1 MLMELSGD
9 AFWAVDPR
17 VQMKKARQ
25 KYRMRVFNSVGGLV
39 SLVTDSKI
47 RKVQHAI
54 LPRTPNHNAVTTLDD
69 VIIRAQAR
77 FPQATGELTHLMLDI
92 TLACKFIA
100 RQITQSA
107 IKDLH
112 DVSRV
117 RETLARKTQR
127 LEAFA
132 AEQMRYAL
140 DRSGNTCLM
149 ISDADGSEVQ
159 RLSATDGRYVVVVDP
174 LDGTPNIAFNAPV
187 CTTFSVYRRTSPADM
202 LPGSHESLQP
212 GNRMVVG
219 GYVLYGSSTMLVF
232 TAEGMGVNFFTMDP
246 GTGEFFLANGDVRIP
261 DFKKAFSMNAGWAP
275 YWDEPVRRYLDH
287 AVANRYAYR
296 YGGSMVAD
304 IHRILMEGG
313 LFAYPADARYP
324 DGKLHLLYKCAP
336 LAFVVE
342 QAGGVAIDGRQR
354 ILDIV
359 PEHVHQTVPIFIGS
373 PGNIDELTTFLNT
386 D

>member
-1 MLMELSGD
+1 M
-9 AFWAVDPR
+9 
-17 VQMKKARQ
+17 
-25 KYRMRVFNSVGGLV
+25 
-39 SLVTDSKI
+39 
-47 RKVQHAI
+47 
-54 LPRTPNHNAVTTLDD
+54 TTLEEL
-69 VIIRAQAR
+69 IIRSQAR

-100 RQITQSA
+100 REITQSS

-112 DVSRV
+112 DVRRV
-117 RETLARKTQR
+117 RETPQRKIQR

-140 DRSGNTCLM
+140 DRSGTTCLM
-149 ISDADGSEVQ
+149 ITDAEGSEAQ
-159 RLSATDGRYVVVVDP
+159 RLGATDGKYIVVVDP

-187 CTTFSVYRRTSPADM
+187 CTTFSVYRRMSPPDNIPDLKEA
-202 LPGSHESLQP
+202 LQP
-212 GNRMVVG
+212 GQRMVVG

-232 TAEGMGVNFFTMDP
+232 AAEGMGVNFFTMDP

-261 DFKKAFSMNAGWAP
+261 AFKKAFSMNTGWVS

-313 LFAYPADARYP
+313 LFAYPADKRYP
-324 DGKLHLLYKCAP
+324 HGKLHLLYKCAP
-336 LAFVVE
+336 LAFIVE
-342 QAGGVAIDGRQR
+342 KAGGAAIDGFRR
-354 ILDIV
+354 ILDIQ
-359 PEHVHQTVPIFIGS
+359 PLQLHQTTPIFIGS
-373 PGNIDELTTFLNT
+373 EGNVEEYRNQTK
-386 D
+386 

>member
-1 MLMELSGD
+1 MN
-9 AFWAVDPR
+9 
-17 VQMKKARQ
+17 
-25 KYRMRVFNSVGGLV
+25 RMHVN
-39 SLVTDSKI
+39 
-47 RKVQHAI
+47 
-54 LPRTPNHNAVTTLDD
+54 TLDD

-77 FPQATGELTHLMLDI
+77 FPQATGELTHLLLDI

-100 RQITQSA
+100 REITQSS

-112 DVSRV
+112 DVRRI
-117 RETLARKTQR
+117 RETPLSKIQR
-127 LEAFA
+127 LETFA
-132 AEQMRYAL
+132 AEQMRMAL
-140 DRSGNTCLM
+140 ERSGTTCLM
-149 ISDADGSEVQ
+149 ITDVEGSEAQ
-159 RLSATDGRYVVVVDP
+159 TLSATDGSYIAVVDP
-174 LDGTPNIAFNAPV
+174 LDGTPNIEFNAPV
-187 CTTFSVYRRTSPADM
+187 STTFSVYRRMSPKSIIPHPNEA
-202 LPGSHESLQP
+202 LQP
-212 GNRMVVG
+212 GSRMVVG

-232 TAEGMGVNFFTMDP
+232 SAEGMGVNFFTMDP

-261 DFKKAFSMNAGWAP
+261 AFRKAFSMNAGWAS
-275 YWDEPVRRYLDH
+275 YWDEAVRHYLDH

-324 DGKLHLLYKCAP
+324 NGKLHLLYKCAP

-342 QAGGVAIDGRQR
+342 QAGGVANDGHRR

-359 PEHVHQTVPIFIGS
+359 PDYVHQTVPIFIGS
-373 PGNIDELTTFLNT
+373 RGNIDELTTFLNT

>member
-9 AFWAVDPR
+9 AFWAVIPT
-17 VQMKKARQ
+17 VQMNRARQ
-25 KYRMRVFNSVGGLV
+25 KYRIRVFNSVGGLV
-39 SLVTDSKI
+39 SLVTDLKI
-47 RKVQHAI
+47 RKVHYAI
-54 LPRTPNHNAVTTLDD
+54 LPRTTNHEPVTTLDD

-77 FPQATGELTHLMLDI
+77 FPEATGELTHLMLDI

-117 RETLARKTQR
+117 RETSEQKTQR

-140 DRSGNTCLM
+140 DRSGTTCLM
-149 ISDADGSEVQ
+149 ITDAEGSEAQ
-159 RLSATDGRYVVVVDP
+159 RLSATDGRYIVVVDP

-187 CTTFSVYRRTSPADM
+187 CTTFS
-202 LPGSHESLQP
+202 
-212 GNRMVVG
+212 
-219 GYVLYGSSTMLVF
+219 
-232 TAEGMGVNFFTMDP
+232 
-246 GTGEFFLANGDVRIP
+246 
-261 DFKKAFSMNAGWAP
+261 MNAGWAS
-275 YWDEPVRRYLDH
+275 YWDEPVRRYFDH

-324 DGKLHLLYKCAP
+324 DGKLHVLYKCAP
-336 LAFVVE
+336 LAFIVE
-342 QAGGVAIDGRQR
+342 KAGGVAIDGHRR

-359 PEHVHQTVPIFIGS
+359 PEHLHQTVPIFIGS
-373 PGNIDELTTFLNT
+373 RGNIDELTTFLNT